1 MSKNKAKKNALD
13 SQQTDTEV
21 NIGIPSGKPVRM
33 GNFRIWKS
41 IYVVGK
47 GSAEAN
53 IDCINVSNLDGTWH
67 VRIPQTFEMFGM
79 LTVAYQWSKS
89 EDAEERSRGEDFIR
103 TVLSN
108 MTYVSCI
115 CNGFYHHAIEM
126 VTSAYATPSLLQ
138 DTEEGKG
145 FMLDVKGTM
154 ERFLAWRK
162 EYEKYVSANQPT
174 EQDLRQEDI
183 AEEAMEILSG
193 NENK

>member
-1 MSKNKAKKNALD
+1 
-13 SQQTDTEV
+13 
-21 NIGIPSGKPVRM
+21 
-33 GNFRIWKS
+33 
-41 IYVVGK
+41 
-47 GSAEAN
+47 
-53 IDCINVSNLDGTWH
+53 
-67 VRIPQTFEMFGM
+67 M

-162 EYEKYVSANQPT
+162 EYEKYVSANQHT

-183 AEEAMEILSG
+183 AEEAMKILSG